1 MLIMKIRPATVNDV
15 EAIAAVIEP
24 FVDDVVVTEE
34 GRERFKPDM
43 LKNIFQRPLIHY
55 FVAEINE
62 EIVGNLAY
70 IAPSHVMHY
79 FLKPEYHGQGY
90 GRQMWD
96 FLEQEILKNDPDIIT
111 INSSH
116 YALDIYK
123 KYGFEVVGA
132 LTEKWGIQFIPMQ
145 KLLKPKNLE

>member
-1 MLIMKIRPATVNDV
+1 MKIRKANLQDTAAIVD
-15 EAIAAVIEP
+15 AIAP
-24 FVDDVVVTEE
+24 FVDAVISSEE
-34 GRERFKPDM
+34 GRQRFQPEMIQTIFERPD
-43 LKNIFQRPLIHY
+43 IHY

-79 FLKPEYHGQGY
+79 FLKAEYHGQGY